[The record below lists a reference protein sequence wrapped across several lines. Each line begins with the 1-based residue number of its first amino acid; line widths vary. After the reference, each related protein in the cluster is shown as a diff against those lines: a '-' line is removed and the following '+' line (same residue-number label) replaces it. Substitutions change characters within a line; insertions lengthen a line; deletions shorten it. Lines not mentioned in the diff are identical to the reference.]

1 MSDETI
7 NEVEATETTEAIE
20 QVTEQVTEDMPLPE
34 GLETAGAK
42 GDDNVLN
49 TLLGVMAEQ
58 EDAQPSEEPTETVVM
73 DEAPTQA
80 EESEPEPTA
89 DNRGTD
95 YERALAALL
104 RDGTPRH
111 LLDEEYDR
119 NPDRFVDWGL
129 KRAKVQADGD
139 RFSQEHADL
148 KSKLE
153 ATNQEGA
160 MTEGEVQGGNT
171 PQAQAQP
178 TIQSALE
185 PQRSQIADIFGD
197 EAANAVMQ
205 PIQSMAMGMQ
215 RIMQQQEMRL
225 FQLSQMVEQKELSSV
240 RSQLQ
245 ERFPQLAEDK
255 AYEQVQDKMRS
266 LVQTGQY
273 NTYSDIMLD
282 AARITLADAVE
293 SGDKATKIN
302 QAKSA
307 GQPKRRSTASTATR
321 PRTVDDRDD
330 QVLESLMSG
339 MTQDEIAKQF
349 KS

>member
-58 EDAQPSEEPTETVVM
+58 EDAQPSEEPMETVVM

-89 DNRGTD
+89 DNRGSD

-111 LLDEEYDR
+111 LLDEEYER
-119 NPDRFVDWGL
+119 NPDRFVDWGM

-153 ATNQEGA
+153 ATHQEGVQ
-160 MTEGEVQGGNT
+160 TEGEDQGGNT
-171 PQAQAQP
+171 PQAEAQP
-178 TIQSALE
+178 TMQASME
-185 PQRSQIADIFGD
+185 TQRSQIADIFGD

-215 RIMQQQEMRL
+215 QIMQQQEMRL

-255 AYEQVQDKMRS
+255 AYEQVQEKMRS

-273 NTYSDIMLD
+273 NTYSDVMLD

-339 MTQDEIAKQF
+339 MTQSEIAKQF

>member
-1 MSDETI
+1 MSDETT
-7 NEVEATETTEAIE
+7 NEVEATETTEAVE
-20 QVTEQVTEDMPLPE
+20 QVTEQVMEDMPLPE

-80 EESEPEPTA
+80 EESEPEPTT
-89 DNRGTD
+89 DNRGSD

-153 ATNQEGA
+153 ATHQEGEQV
-160 MTEGEVQGGNT
+160 EGEVQSGNT
-171 PQAQAQP
+171 PQAEAQP
-178 TIQSALE
+178 TMQAAME
-185 PQRSQIADIFGD
+185 TQRGQIADIFGD
-197 EAANAVMQ
+197 EAADAVMQ
-205 PIQSMAMGMQ
+205 PIQAMAMNMQ
-215 RIMQQQEMRL
+215 HIMQQQEMRL

-245 ERFPQLAEDK
+245 ERFPQLAEEK
-255 AYEQVQDKMRS
+255 AYEQVQEKMRS

-273 NTYSDIMLD
+273 NNYSDIMLD
-282 AARITLADAVE
+282 AARITLADAIE
-293 SGDKATKIN
+293 SGDKSTKIN

-321 PRTVDDRDD
+321 PRTVDDQDD

-339 MTQDEIAKQF
+339 MAPSDVAKQF
-349 KS
+349 RH

>member
-111 LLDEEYDR
+111 ILDEEYDR
-119 NPDRFVDWGL
+119 NPDRFVEWGL
-129 KRAKVQADGD
+129 KRAKVQAAG
-139 RFSQEHADL
+139 RRSPRREHTAGPSSTHDSIRIGTTTL
-148 KSKLE
+148 SDCRHLWRRSRKRCDAAHPINGNGY
-153 ATNQEGA
+153 ATNHAATRNAVVPTISDGGA
-160 MTEGEVQGGNT
+160 ERTVFRSITVAGTVPAVGGRQSVRAGPREDEVTGPNRPIQHILRHHARRSAYNSCRRSGVWRQGHEDQPSQIGWS
-171 PQAQAQP
+171 AQATEYGLDRYP
-178 TIQSALE
+178 T
-185 PQRSQIADIFGD
+185 
-197 EAANAVMQ
+197 AN
-205 PIQSMAMGMQ
+205 G
-215 RIMQQQEMRL
+215 R
-225 FQLSQMVEQKELSSV
+225 
-240 RSQLQ
+240 
-245 ERFPQLAEDK
+245 
-255 AYEQVQDKMRS
+255 
-266 LVQTGQY
+266 
-273 NTYSDIMLD
+273 
-282 AARITLADAVE
+282 
-293 SGDKATKIN
+293 
-302 QAKSA
+302 
-307 GQPKRRSTASTATR
+307 
-321 PRTVDDRDD
+321 
-330 QVLESLMSG
+330 
-339 MTQDEIAKQF
+339 
-349 KS
+349 